1 MLAEKAEYPIT
12 PMAGI
17 PCVSRSGFYSWLS
30 NGCPE
35 DDRSA
40 EREAVGRVW
49 LESDRRFGARFA
61 ECLLPAEFSELTP
74 YRVRR
79 LMRGL
84 GIRGRTPNR
93 RKRTA
98 IPDPKAK
105 PRPDLARRDFTSPV
119 PTCKLVGGITY
130 LRAGEGRLHLATVID
145 LNARMVVGWS
155 LSGRMTADIAVAA
168 LESAKSRGYVAG
180 NAMFHTDRGAQHA
193 SGLLAEW
200 ARANDVRLS
209 CSRTGNCRDS
219 AVAESFF
226 ATLKNE
232 MYCRR
237 RFATGAEAGHAVVE
251 FIEAYYS
258 RRRPHSSIGYR
269 VPAKPW
275 PTSSSGPIPSP
286 PSSSGPIPSPT
297 RCLWQ
302 HDSSQFRVRNLD
314 TGQCAPRGLSR
325 SATGRTRGVTH
336 NFFRKLITA

>member
-1 MLAEKAEYPIT
+1 MAARYRLILAGKAEYPIT
-12 PMAGI
+12 LMARI
-17 PCVSRSGFYSWLS
+17 LCVSRSGFYSWLS

-40 EREAVGRVW
+40 EREAVRRVW
-49 LESDRRFGARFA
+49 PESDRRSGARFV
-61 ECLLPAEFSELTP
+61 ECLLPAEFSGLTP

-84 GIRGRTPNR
+84 GIRGRTPSQR
-93 RKRTA
+93 RRTA
-98 IPDPKAK
+98 IPDPKAE

-119 PTCKLVGGITY
+119 PAYKPVGDITY
-130 LRAGEGRLHLATVID
+130 LRTGEGRLYLATAID

-180 NAMFHTDRGAQHA
+180 SAIFHTDRGAQHA
-193 SGLLAEW
+193 SRLPAEW
-200 ARANDVRLS
+200 ARANEVRLS
-209 CSRTGNCRDS
+209 RSRTGDCRDD

-232 MYCRR
+232 MYYRR

-251 FIEAYYS
+251 FIEAYHS

-269 VPAKPW
+269 VPAEAMADFFERTDPKPA
-275 PTSSSGPIPSP
+275 
-286 PSSSGPIPSPT
+286 
-297 RCLWQ
+297 
-302 HDSSQFRVRNLD
+302 FFE
-314 TGQCAPRGLSR
+314 
-325 SATGRTRGVTH
+325 RTDP
-336 NFFRKLITA
+336 KPDAMPMAA

>member
-17 PCVSRSGFYSWLS
+17 PCVSRPGFYSWPS

-40 EREAVGRVW
+40 EREAVRRVW

-61 ECLLPAEFSELTP
+61 ECLPPAEFSGLTP
-74 YRVRR
+74 YRVRK

-98 IPDPKAK
+98 IPDPEAK
-105 PRPDLARRDFTSPV
+105 PRPDLVRRDFTSPA

-130 LRAGEGRLHLATVID
+130 LRTGEGRLHLVTAID
-145 LNARMVVGWS
+145 LNTRMAVGWS
-155 LSGRMTADIAVAA
+155 LSSRMTADIAAAA

-180 NAMFHTDRGAQHA
+180 DAIFHTDRGAQHA
-193 SGLLAEW
+193 SRLLAEW
-200 ARANDVRLS
+200 ARANDMRLS
-209 CSRTGNCRDS
+209 CSRTGNCHDN

-232 MYCRR
+232 MYYRR
-237 RFATGAEAGHAVVE
+237 RFATGAEARHAVVE
-251 FIEAYYS
+251 FIEAYYN

-269 VPAKPW
+269 VPAEAMADFFERTDPKP
-275 PTSSSGPIPSP
+275 
-286 PSSSGPIPSPT
+286 
-297 RCLWQ
+297 
-302 HDSSQFRVRNLD
+302 
-314 TGQCAPRGLSR
+314 A
-325 SATGRTRGVTH
+325 
-336 NFFRKLITA
+336 FFERPDPKPDAMPMAA